1 MTPPKANKVYSGVGF
16 PTKYS
21 IYTRDGV
28 SLSETIH
35 HPTPSDVKHIL
46 HPVYGIAVSDAQ
58 SWGGLNG

>member
-1 MTPPKANKVYSGVGF
+1 VYSGVGF